1 MSYTRLLFERRDALA
16 ILTFN
21 EPEKR
26 NPFSP
31 TLIDELG
38 DCLGKVA
45 KDKDVLAVIFT
56 GKGRAFSSGADL
68 RVIQSA
74 DPMEDRHEY
83 ERVLS
88 MTRLV
93 WNYPKV
99 TLAAVNGPALG
110 LAASFVGWCDL
121 AVAEESA
128 TFGFP
133 EVRAGI
139 ASASVVPTLAR
150 VVGRKAM
157 NELLLI
163 GKPMPAREAWRV
175 GLVNRV
181 VPDGES
187 MKAAIALAGELAGN
201 TAHGIEFTKDVI
213 RTTTDMEYN
222 KALDYAR
229 DVRIISRMHPAS
241 QTRIDDY
248 MARRELRERKD

>member
-88 MTRLV
+88 MTR
-93 WNYPKV
+93 
-99 TLAAVNGPALG
+99 
-110 LAASFVGWCDL
+110 D
-121 AVAEESA
+121 
-128 TFGFP
+128 
-133 EVRAGI
+133 
-139 ASASVVPTLAR
+139 
-150 VVGRKAM
+150 RK
-157 NELLLI
+157 
-163 GKPMPAREAWRV
+163 
-175 GLVNRV
+175 
-181 VPDGES
+181 S
-187 MKAAIALAGELAGN
+187 
-201 TAHGIEFTKDVI
+201 
-213 RTTTDMEYN
+213 
-222 KALDYAR
+222 
-229 DVRIISRMHPAS
+229 
-241 QTRIDDY
+241 TR
-248 MARRELRERKD
+248 LNSSH